1 MRHNQCWEVSSHL
14 ESFKSTELFLWILM
28 YQYQSTEGGKTYYNV
43 ILFWNVTDM
52 RLGACVGDT
61 IKAIDI
67 TARHQLVL
75 GWQVGVV
82 AQFDVTLIGMLQETV
97 TKVQHWRVDCNW
109 RHDASTRRQ
118 QYRVPV
124 TQTIMTTYHHHTL
137 HLDGL
142 GSCSKLLCY

>member
-1 MRHNQCWEVSSHL
+1 
-14 ESFKSTELFLWILM
+14 
-28 YQYQSTEGGKTYYNV
+28 
-43 ILFWNVTDM
+43 M

-97 TKVQHWRVDCNW
+97 TKVQHWRVDCN
-109 RHDASTRRQ
+109 
-118 QYRVPV
+118 
-124 TQTIMTTYHHHTL
+124 
-137 HLDGL
+137 
-142 GSCSKLLCY
+142 